1 MYLEEAILHLSKDA
15 RMSPILQ
22 SISLAP
28 LEPSGNVYFDLL
40 NSIVSQQLSVRAAET
55 IFNRFCALFP
65 EAYPTPEKL
74 LNTSVEQLRAIG
86 LSNQK
91 ASYLKNV
98 AAFALDNNF
107 DTMPWNNMADEEIL
121 NLLTR
126 IKGVG
131 RWTSEMILIFTLA
144 HPDIFP
150 SDDLGIQQAMTRL
163 CGLTSTGKLL
173 HREMVAHAD
182 CWRPYRSTAS
192 RLLWRWKDLKTSF

>member
-15 RMSPILQ
+15 RILPILQ
-22 SISLAP
+22 STPLAP

-40 NSIVSQQLSVRAAET
+40 NSIVSQQLSIRAAET

-65 EAYPTPEKL
+65 GTYPTPEIL
-74 LNTSVEQLRAIG
+74 LEISPEQLRVVG

-91 ASYLKNV
+91 ATYLKNV

-107 DTMPWNNMADEEIL
+107 DTLPWNNMADEEVM

-131 RWTSEMILIFTLA
+131 RWTSEMILIFTLDR
-144 HPDIFP
+144 PDIFP
-150 SDDLGIQQAMTRL
+150 ADDLGIQQAMIRL
-163 CGLTSTGKLL
+163 CSLTSTGKSL
-173 HREMVAHAD
+173 HRDMVAHAE

-192 RLLWRWKDLKTSF
+192 RLLWHWKDLRTTF